1 MRVLITGSGG
11 FVGQHLRRH
20 LLARTDWVL
29 CHFTYPNRLGDLNP
43 EREEDHLVDLR
54 DEARVMEKLRAFAPD
69 AIIHLA
75 GQSHVP
81 SSFADPW
88 ATLET
93 NIRGQL
99 NLLEGCARLGL
110 RPRIIVVSSGEVYGR
125 LQADQGPLDETLQLL
140 PENPYSVSKAAQDL
154 MGYQYFISHKLPVIR
169 LRPFNHVGPG
179 QSERFVLPAFAAQ
192 IARIEAGLQEPVLR
206 VGNLDAARDFTD
218 VRDVA
223 RAYELAVRYAHP
235 GEAYNLASG
244 VPRTIR
250 SMLEMLLSMAT
261 VPIRVEPDPARFRP
275 IDTPVLYGNAMKFRG
290 VTGWRPEIPFEQTV
304 ADVLAEWRQKVALQ
318 RKAMRSGE

>member
-1 MRVLITGSGG
+1 MKVLITGAAG

-20 LLARTDWVL
+20 LLANTDWAL
-29 CHFTYPNRLGDLNP
+29 CHFSYPTLMGGLLPD
-43 EREEDHLVDLR
+43 REEEHIVDLR
-54 DEARVMEKLRAFAPD
+54 DPRRVQDKLRSFAPD

-81 SSFADPW
+81 TSFADPW
-88 ATLET
+88 DTLET

-99 NLLEGCARLGL
+99 NVLEGCVRLGL
-110 RPRIIVVSSGEVYGR
+110 RPRIIIVSSGEVYGR
-125 LQADQGPLDETLQLL
+125 LQADQGPLDETLPLL
-140 PENPYSVSKAAQDL
+140 PENPYSVSKATQDL

-169 LRPFNHVGPG
+169 IRPFNHVGPG

-206 VGNLDAARDFTD
+206 VGNLETARDFTD

-244 VPRTIR
+244 APRTIR
-250 SMLEMLLSMAT
+250 SLLETLIAMAT
-261 VPIRVEPDPARFRP
+261 VPIRVEVDPERFRP
-275 IDTPVLYGNAMKFRG
+275 SDTPVLYGNAMKFRG
-290 VTGWRPEIPFEQTV
+290 VTGWQPQIPFEQTI
-304 ADVLAEWRQKVALQ
+304 ADVLNEWRRKIALL
-318 RKAMRSGE
+318 RKSQGGI